1 MNIFYA
7 LEVFAIASFMN
18 TLPNETIFK
27 LAITSSMDTSRRL
40 KYVHNTLE
48 RSNFI
53 PIVSE
58 YRLARSI
65 MKNERAIG

>member
-7 LEVFAIASFMN
+7 LEVFAIASSMN

-40 KYVHNTLE
+40 KYVHNPLE
-48 RSNFI
+48 RLNFI
-53 PIVSE
+53 PIMSE
-58 YRLARSI
+58 CRLDCSI